1 MHLYVFTADYKEM
14 FYYIHFFTLQV
25 TECQPLKDEQIAG
38 WFVFVL
44 FYGITH
50 KKNYSYTKQ

>member
-1 MHLYVFTADYKEM
+1 M